1 MTTSLRF
8 RTLGATGLQV
18 SELGFGAAALG
29 DEFGSVDPEEGTRAV
44 HQAIDL
50 GINFFD
56 TSPYYGRTLSEE
68 RLGRALAGK
77 RHQVILATKC
87 GRYDVDQFDFT
98 RSRIRASV
106 EQSLRRLRTDTIDLY
121 QAHDIEWGQRMALV
135 EETIPALRELQAEGK
150 VRFIGI
156 TGLQLEHLRHVAEL
170 APVDTIL
177 SYCRYNLLADD
188 LNTTLAAFAR
198 DRRIGLINASPLHM
212 GMLTE
217 QGAPPWHPASQTV
230 HRTSSKAAE
239 LCRTRGADLSRVAL
253 QYCLDSTGVATTL
266 SGFATAGQV
275 RANVESAY
283 APRDPDL
290 VHDLLALL
298 APVRNLI
305 WPTGLPENLDGAT
318 VY

>member
-1 MTTSLRF
+1 MTMPLRF
-8 RTLGATGLQV
+8 RTLGKTGLQV
-18 SELGFGAAALG
+18 SELGFGAAPLG
-29 DEFGSVDPEEGTRAV
+29 NEFGSVDPEEGIRAV

-68 RLGRALAGK
+68 RLGRALEGK
-77 RHQVILATKC
+77 RQQVILATKC

-98 RSRIRASV
+98 RMKIKASV
-106 EQSLRRLRTDTIDLY
+106 EDSLRRLRTDTIDLF
-121 QAHDIEWGQRMALV
+121 QVHDTEWGQRAALA

-170 APVDTIL
+170 APVDAIL

-188 LNTTLAAFAR
+188 LDTALATFAH
-198 DRRIGLINASPLHM
+198 DRGIGLINASPLHM
-212 GMLTE
+212 GVLTD
-217 QGAPPWHPASQTV
+217 QGAPPWHPAPPVV
-230 HRTSSKAAE
+230 HLAARKAAE
-239 LCRTRGADLSRVAL
+239 LCRARGADLSRVAL
-253 QYCLDSTGVATTL
+253 QYCLDNTEVATTL

-275 RANVESAY
+275 HANVEAAG
-283 APRDPDL
+283 APRDPAL
-290 VHDLLALL
+290 THDLLALL
-298 APVRNLI
+298 RPVRNLI
-305 WPTGLPENLDGAT
+305 WPTGLPENLDNAT